1 MRVLHN
7 VEQSPAT
14 KPEAVQ
20 FRFPVFKAKVIF
32 VKITHL
38 LLLLVLLLLLLS
50 SFCTLL
56 DVVNIIL
63 GVICLSQGTTAAT
76 NLHVF
81 ATSHFQLLL
90 VFVESDYNS
99 CLLITN

>member
-1 MRVLHN
+1 MVNVLHN
-7 VEQSPAT
+7 KGQRPAT
-14 KPEAVQ
+14 KTRAVQ
-20 FRFPVFKAKVIF
+20 FLFSIFKYKVIF
-32 VKITHL
+32 MKTTHHL
-38 LLLLVLLLLLLS
+38 LLLLLFLS
-50 SFCTLL
+50 SFCILR

-76 NLHVF
+76 FLHVF

-99 CLLITN
+99 CLLITK